1 MNKNANFSIIMKEGF
16 VIIFQNGQQDTNNDN
31 R

>member
-16 VIIFQNGQQDTNNDN
+16 VTISQNGQQDTNNDN